1 MTKAAI
7 SIPRDLLKQFD
18 SIVREKGYPSRSE
31 AIRDAVRRYIQHYK
45 WMGEIEGERTGTII
59 VIYDGIKRGLI
70 ESIAKLQ
77 QDLKDLALLQA
88 LRYGFLFS
96 PVF

>member
-7 SIPRDLLKQFD
+7 SIPSDLLKQFD

-31 AIRDAVRRYIQHYK
+31 AIRDAVRHYIQHYK

-59 VIYDGIKRGLI
+59 VLYDGVKRGLI
-70 ESIAKLQ
+70 GSNAQVKWRDIC
-77 QDLKDLALLQA
+77 QA
-88 LRYGFLFS
+88 YHDA
-96 PVF
+96 

>member
-7 SIPRDLLKQFD
+7 SIPSDLLKQFD
-18 SIVREKGYPSRSE
+18 SIVSEKGYPSISE
-31 AIRDAVRRYIQHYK
+31 AIQDAVRRYIQHYG

-77 QDLKDLALLQA
+77 QDLNKSLLIWLTSIA
-88 LRYGFLFS
+88 
-96 PVF
+96 